1 MPDPVLSAWS
11 FGPGP
16 VTPAPESGPG
26 GFDPI
31 FAWHFG
37 KPAATPQPPDLAGG
51 FDPILAW
58 FYGPPPAGPEPV
70 LPINLLAAIRE
81 YALTLPV
88 VGRLTG
94 GFRTGIARRGGVTP
108 YAVMRVEGTS
118 LEGTTADRDR
128 LRVNLRI
135 SVYDPDLDEAS
146 ELGEELADEL
156 LKVSFRWKR
165 GVSGFP
171 QDRGRVPSV
180 EAVRAPGG
188 SLDLACMTLRFEIH
202 TTREKPGG

>member
-1 MPDPVLSAWS
+1 MFPASYFSPGYFPAS
-11 FGPGP
+11 FY
-16 VTPAPESGPG
+16 PG
-26 GFDPI
+26 G
-31 FAWHFG
+31 G
-37 KPAATPQPPDLAGG
+37 SSPQPGEGGIYWAPSYFTPGFFSPSYFPGDPDAV
-51 FDPILAW
+51 
-58 FYGPPPAGPEPV
+58 PEV

-88 VGRLTG
+88 VERLTG
-94 GFRTGIARRGGVTP
+94 GLRTGIAKRGGVTP

-135 SVYDPDLDEAS
+135 SVYDPDMDEAS

-156 LKVSFRWKR
+156 TKVSFRWKR